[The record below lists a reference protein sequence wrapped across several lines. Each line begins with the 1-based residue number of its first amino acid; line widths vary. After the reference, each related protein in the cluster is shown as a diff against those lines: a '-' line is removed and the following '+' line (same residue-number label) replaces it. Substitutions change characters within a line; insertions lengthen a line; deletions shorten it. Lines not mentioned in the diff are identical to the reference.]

1 MTSMTVENE
10 RLTIW
15 HRVAS
20 ASALVEGEPVEASI
34 GDIAV
39 AVVRV
44 DGTIYVIDNV
54 CTHAYALLSDG
65 FVDGCTIE
73 CPLHQA
79 KFVIRTGRCLGPP
92 ADEDLRVYSVKIDG
106 DDVLA
111 AVTAN

>member
-1 MTSMTVENE
+1 MADSGWKADKDFTPQNVC
-10 RLTIW
+10 LW
-15 HRVAS
+15 PLAD
-20 ASALVEGEPVEASI
+20 LI
-34 GDIAV
+34 GQGS
-39 AVVRV
+39 VVRV

-54 CTHAYALLSDG
+54 CTHTYALRSDG

-92 ADEDLRVYSVKIDG
+92 ADDDLRIYSIKIGG

-111 AVTAN
+111 AATAN